1 MIDEKEYEAM
11 VKLVS
16 KHDSRI
22 RTLYRLTNF
31 SKVTILLVLI
41 ISLYPFYVTFGFI
54 GATVVFIILFAAS
67 CVISHMI
74 QKDNK

>member
-1 MIDEKEYEAM
+1 MIDEREYEAM
-11 VKLVS
+11 KKLVS
-16 KHDSRI
+16 KHNSRI
-22 RTLYRLTNF
+22 KTLYRLV
-31 SKVTILLVLI
+31 SLSEVTILLVLI

-54 GATVVFIILFAAS
+54 GAMVVFIILFAAS